1 MKKPAPG
8 DAVRN
13 GPAHLYLFFGDELLT
28 KEQVDAVV
36 SEFLEPE
43 LRATNLVV
51 LDGTNLDL
59 SELSSHLYTPSLF
72 GARRIVVVDQT
83 PLFIGKVDKKKL
95 LDKILTNWKRNDSK
109 GAHRALGHLLSVV
122 GLEIRDLSSGDE
134 WLDEIF
140 GGSSEARET
149 ETLRRVAESF
159 LESGAATPP
168 RAGEA
173 LIEELLQSGLPE
185 DAALIFTTP
194 VVDKRKRLFKMFEK
208 RGRVVD
214 CSVREE
220 KFGSAMEKGFFEDRV
235 KDILG
240 RSGKRVSSS
249 ALALMYKRSGK
260 EMRRLNSEL
269 EKLIAYLGEREE
281 VTPSDVEAVFSDF
294 HQAAYFE
301 LSRALRTGNLSSCLL
316 ALHENLKIV
325 DHPLQTLAGIANEF
339 RRLLVARELL
349 FTVFRPHWRR
359 GITYQQFQPI
369 LRRVLEERPELK
381 GKSSLNILNM
391 KEYAVYNYL
400 LDAQRFPMEKLVSI
414 MEAILEA
421 DLMMKSTRIGST
433 SPSTIVENLV
443 LKICDRSQG
452 RSASARARDP
462 MRVR

>member
-1 MKKPAPG
+1 MKKTEPG
-8 DAVRN
+8 DAVTN
-13 GPAHLYLFFGDELLT
+13 GPPHLYLFFGDELLT

-83 PLFIGKVDKKKL
+83 PLFMGKVDKKKL
-95 LDKILTNWKRNDSK
+95 LDKVLTTWKRNDRK
-109 GAHRALGHLLSVV
+109 GAHRALGHLLSAV
-122 GLEIRDLSSGDE
+122 GLEIRDLSSGDD
-134 WLDEIF
+134 WLDEVYR
-140 GGSSEARET
+140 GSSATRET
-149 ETLRRVAESF
+149 ETLRRVAESC
-159 LESGAATPP
+159 LESGAAAAS
-168 RAGEA
+168 RASET
-173 LIEELLQSGLPE
+173 LIEELLQSDLPE
-185 DAALIFTTP
+185 DAALIFTAP
-194 VVDKRKRLFKMFEK
+194 AVDKRKRLFKTFEK

-220 KFGSAMEKGFFEDRV
+220 KFGSAVEKGFFEDRV
-235 KDILG
+235 RDILG

-281 VTPSDVEAVFSDF
+281 VTPKDVEEVFSDY
-294 HQAAYFE
+294 HEAAYFE
-301 LSRALRTGNLSSCLL
+301 LSRALRSGDLRMCLP

-369 LRRVLEERPELK
+369 LRRVLKERPELK
-381 GKSSLNILNM
+381 EKSSFNILKM

-400 LDAQRFPMEKLVSI
+400 LDAQRFPLEKLISI
-414 MEAILEA
+414 LEAILEA

-433 SPSTIVENLV
+433 SPGTIIENLV
-443 LKICDRSQG
+443 LKICDRS
-452 RSASARARDP
+452 RERRASARSEIR
-462 MRVR
+462 